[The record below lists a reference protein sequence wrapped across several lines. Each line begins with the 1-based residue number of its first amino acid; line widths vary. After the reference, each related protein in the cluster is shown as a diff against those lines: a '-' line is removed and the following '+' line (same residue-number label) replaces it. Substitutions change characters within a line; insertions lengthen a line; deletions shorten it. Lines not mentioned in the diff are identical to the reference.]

1 MSIFDDDTPLSEDP
15 RWRADRARSRR
26 PLGFRVGRGL
36 VVAAAVIGITF
47 ALLPSPYVIEQPGPV
62 YDTLGTSEHDG
73 EDIPLISIPDAETF
87 PTSGELNLLTVS
99 VYGSPGRTPS
109 WFEVIGAW
117 FDRTR
122 SAVPVE
128 AIYPPGVTEEQR
140 DEQNTADMVDSQQE
154 AIAAAMVELGYD
166 FPREVTVSDVIDGS
180 PAAGV
185 LEDGDVIAA
194 VNDEPVHSI
203 DELRSAIDENGT
215 DAPGRFLIVRDGA
228 EQVVEITPEVQ
239 DGATVIGVGVRM
251 HYEFPIDVEI
261 QLDDVGGPSAGMMFA
276 LGIVDKLTPG
286 AMTGGDI
293 VAGTG
298 TIEADGTV
306 GPIGGIRQK
315 LWGAEGAGA
324 EWFLAPADNCDEVVG
339 NVPDGLQVF
348 AVSDL
353 DEARAIV
360 EAAGTGAD
368 LGDFPTCDAT

>member
-15 RWRADRARSRR
+15 RWRDEPPAPRR
-26 PLGFRVGRGL
+26 PLRERVGRWFL
-36 VVAAAVIGITF
+36 VVAIVIGVVF

-62 YDTLGTSEHDG
+62 YDTLGTTEHDG
-73 EDIPLISIPDAETF
+73 EEIPLIDIPDAETF

-99 VYGSPGRTPS
+99 IYGSPGRTPN
-109 WFEVIGAW
+109 WFEVVAAW

-128 AIYPPGVTEEQR
+128 AVYPPGVTQEQR

-154 AIAAAMVELGYD
+154 AIAAALIELGYD
-166 FPREVTVSDVIDGS
+166 FPRDVTVSSVLDGS
-180 PAAGV
+180 PADGV
-185 LEDGDVIAA
+185 IEEGDVIEA
-194 VNDEPVHSI
+194 VNDTPVHSV
-203 DELRSAIDENGT
+203 DELRAAIADNGT
-215 DAPGRFLIVRDGA
+215 DAPGRFLIVRDGV
-228 EQVVEITPEVQ
+228 EQVVEVTPEEQ
-239 DGATVIGVGVRM
+239 DGTTVIGVGVRM

-261 QLDDVGGPSAGMMFA
+261 RLDDVGGPSAGMMFA

-298 TIEADGTV
+298 TIDADGEV

-315 LWGAEGAGA
+315 LWGAKDAGA

-360 EAAGTGAD
+360 EAAGSGDD
-368 LGDFPTCDAT
+368 LGAFPTCVAS